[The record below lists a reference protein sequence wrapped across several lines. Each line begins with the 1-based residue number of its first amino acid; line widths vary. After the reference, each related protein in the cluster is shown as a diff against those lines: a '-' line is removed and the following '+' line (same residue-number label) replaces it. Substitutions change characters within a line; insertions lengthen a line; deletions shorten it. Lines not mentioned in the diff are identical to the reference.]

1 MVTYLVSGVLMLAG
15 VVALI
20 WVTRLVFTPREIH
33 VKVRT
38 SFRQVWMCD
47 HCEAVVTKRNSGE
60 HGVHCAQ
67 RPAGARPTLPS

>member
-1 MVTYLVSGVLMLAG
+1 MVTYVLAGLLTLAG

-33 VKVRT
+33 VTERT
-38 SFRQVWMCD
+38 SFGPLWTCD
-47 HCEAVVTKRNSGE
+47 HCQAVVTKRNSGE

-67 RPAGARPTLPS
+67 RPASAGKTRN

>member
-1 MVTYLVSGVLMLAG
+1 MVTYVVVGVVVLAG

-33 VKVRT
+33 VKGRT
-38 SFRQVWMCD
+38 AFGKLWMCD
-47 HCEAVVTKRNSGE
+47 HCEAVVRKRNFGE

-67 RPAGARPTLPS
+67 RPAEAGKKRG

>member
-1 MVTYLVSGVLMLAG
+1 MVTYVVVGVLAVAG

-20 WVTRLVFTPREIH
+20 WLTRLVFTPKEIH
-33 VKVRT
+33 VKGPT
-38 SFRQVWMCD
+38 SFGELWMCD

-67 RPAGARPTLPS
+67 RPVAASKRRG